1 VHNTAGALDDDM
13 ADEEILGTTTVTD
26 RWRISL
32 IKAVRETFEEAGED
46 VEVGDR
52 LVYKLRDGQ
61 VVVEPA

>member
-1 VHNTAGALDDDM
+1 M

-32 IKAVRETFEEAGED
+32 IKAVREQFEAAGDE
-46 VEVGDR
+46 VEIGDR
-52 LVYKLRDGQ
+52 LVYKYRDGQ